1 MMRILCALIVL
12 VVGQLDQFLVMTL
25 PTLRQVAYIKL
36 PDPTLR
42 VLVLSGLVAPKSLA
56 IDTKMYRL
64 YVTDAAQ
71 VKVFWYQLS
80 IVGDKL
86 IQNGQQHIALDGVET
101 NNIAVDG
108 AGNMYFTG
116 KQLVLPPQS
125 PVPGVWKNAN
135 IALYTGA
142 TKVPSNVYNAG
153 NTGAPA
159 KYAAAS
165 GIATDNLNVYWG
177 NAQSGQTAGTIVKAP
192 VGGGTP
198 VALSM
203 EEDNARGIAITPVS
217 VFYTTNEGIHGVAKS
232 KIDSSCS
239 ENSCVKVSSE
249 VQDAQGIVWDGDGT
263 VYVADA
269 AQGKIFSFPAGSLE
283 EHKLTEVCSAV
294 RVHGLAFVTVFPTAT
309 SFAAYVASMLLFAA
323 L

>member
-1 MMRILCALIVL
+1 MMRLLCALIAL
-12 VVGQLDQFLVMTL
+12 VVGQDQFLVMTL

-56 IDTKMYRL
+56 VDTKMYRL
-64 YVTDAAQ
+64 YVTDSAQ
-71 VKVFWYQLS
+71 QKVFWYQLS
-80 IVGDKL
+80 IIGDKL
-86 IQNGQQHIALDGVET
+86 IQNGQQHIALEGVET

-125 PVPGVWKNAN
+125 PVPGVWRNSN
-135 IALYTGA
+135 MALYTGA
-142 TKVPSNVYNAG
+142 TKVPSVVYTGA
-153 NTGAPA
+153 NTGSPA
-159 KYAAAS
+159 KYVAAS
-165 GIATDNLNVYWG
+165 GVATDNLNVYWG
-177 NAQSGQTAGTIVKAP
+177 NAQQGQTAGTIVKAP
-192 VGGGTP
+192 AGGGTP
-198 VALSM
+198 VALSL
-203 EEDNARGIAITPVS
+203 EEDSARAIAITPVS
-217 VFYTTNEGIHGVAKS
+217 VFYTTNEGVHGVAKS

-239 ENSCVKVSSE
+239 ENSCVKVSAE
-249 VQDAQGIVWDGDGT
+249 VQDPQGIVWDGDGT

-283 EHKLTEVCSAV
+283 EHKLTEVCSAT

-309 SFAAYVASMLLFAA
+309 SFAYLAGLLLMA
-323 L
+323 LAL